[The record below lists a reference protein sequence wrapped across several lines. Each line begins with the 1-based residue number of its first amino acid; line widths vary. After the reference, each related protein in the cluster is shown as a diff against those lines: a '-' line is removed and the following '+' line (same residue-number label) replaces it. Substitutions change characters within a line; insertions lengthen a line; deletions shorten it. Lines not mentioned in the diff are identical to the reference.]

1 MPIDI
6 NHFRVERGGN
16 PEYVRESQRKR
27 HADEGVVDE
36 IIAVDSELRNAKYT

>member
-16 PEYVRESQRKR
+16 PELIRDSQRKR
-27 HADEGVVDE
+27 HADEGIVDE
-36 IIAVDSELRNAKYT
+36 IIAVDA